1 VLIGLVRTKVAAL
14 ILGPAGVGMIGLMR
28 NLITAGATVSS
39 LGFGTAGTRHIADAS
54 SNGTGAAVADAW
66 RALWWGTCIVALA
79 GTVGVCVSSGWLAR
93 YVLGD
98 PHAGRQVAWLSLG
111 VLLTVL
117 AGAQTAFLNGLRR
130 VGDIA
135 GIAVLAAIAG
145 TIVSVGALL
154 LWGSDGVVLF
164 VLAAP
169 LTTFVIGHLYMARL
183 SAARGAGGTSL
194 MSLMPQWRA
203 LAKVGVGVTLAALVQ
218 AIGTLVIR
226 ALIQNQLGTTAL
238 GEFQAAWSISM
249 TYVGYV
255 LAAMATDYYP
265 RLSAAVRD
273 RSTAKR
279 VLNEQTEVALLLAG
293 PLFVAMLGF
302 APWVIELLYSSR
314 FTAAVSIIRW
324 QVLGDVLK
332 VASFPLAYSLLAS
345 GSGGTYMLAE
355 LVFTG
360 ILVAAVWIGIP
371 YLGIGSTGVAF
382 LIAYA
387 GYLVAVYGLAH
398 RQVGVGWTRR
408 VWALTG
414 VVCLCAGTVHFL
426 AGLGLAISASAGC
439 LFGALLGGY
448 SVRRLSILAASG
460 ASPSGR
466 LGVLMGRLRLG
477 YYRAR

>member
-1 VLIGLVRTKVAAL
+1 
-14 ILGPAGVGMIGLMR
+14 MIGLMR
-28 NLITAGATVSS
+28 NLITAGSTVSS
-39 LGFGTAGTRHIADAS
+39 LGLGTAGTRHIADAS
-54 SNGTGAAVADAW
+54 SSGTAVTVADAW
-66 RALWWGTCIVALA
+66 RALWWATCILAVA
-79 GTVGVCVSSGWLAR
+79 GTVGVCVWSGWIAR

-98 PHAGRQVAWLSLG
+98 PLASNQVRWLSLG

-117 AGAQTAFLNGLRR
+117 AGTQTACLNGLRR

-135 GIAVLAAIAG
+135 AITVLAAIAG
-145 TIVSVGALL
+145 TVLSVAALL
-154 LWGSDGVVLF
+154 LWGSGGVVAF
-164 VLAAP
+164 VLSVP
-169 LTTFVIGHLYMARL
+169 LTTFIVGYLYMARL
-183 SAARGAGGTSL
+183 PGARGAGRPSL
-194 MSLMPQWRA
+194 TSLMPQWRA
-203 LAKVGVGVTLAALVQ
+203 LARVGVGVTLAALVQ
-218 AIGTLVIR
+218 AVGTLVIR
-226 ALIQNQLGTTAL
+226 ALIQNQLGTTPL

-255 LAAMATDYYP
+255 LTAMATDYYP

-273 RSTAKR
+273 RSTATR

-314 FTAAVSIIRW
+314 FTAAVGIIRW

-360 ILVAAVWIGIP
+360 TLVAAVWIGIP
-371 YLGIGSTGVAF
+371 SLGIASTGVAF
-382 LIAYA
+382 LVAYA
-387 GYLVAVYGLAH
+387 AYLVAVYGLA
-398 RQVGVGWTRR
+398 RRRVGVRWTAR

-414 VVCLCAGTVHFL
+414 VVCVCAGTVHFL
-426 AGLGLAISASAGC
+426 AGLGLAMSAATGC
-439 LFGALLGGY
+439 VFGVLLGAY
-448 SVRRLSILAASG
+448 SFRRLSILAASG

-466 LGVLMGRLRLG
+466 LGAMMGRLRLG
-477 YYRAR
+477 YHRAR